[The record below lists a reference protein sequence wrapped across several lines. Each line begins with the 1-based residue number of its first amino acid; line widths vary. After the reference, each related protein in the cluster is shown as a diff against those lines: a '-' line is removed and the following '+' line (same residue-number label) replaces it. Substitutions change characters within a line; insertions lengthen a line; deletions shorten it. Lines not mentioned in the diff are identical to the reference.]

1 MAQTKTVRWGIVLAF
16 TAGAALGC
24 AKKGRGTDDPDAC
37 MRKCDQ
43 EECEFHASAV
53 GDNEAYLQCL
63 EGCQDECSK

>member
-16 TAGAALGC
+16 AAGAALGC
-24 AKKGRGTDDPDAC
+24 AKKGPGTDDPNAC